1 MNKALVPG
9 SFDPITLGHLA
20 IIESAARLF
29 DSVTV
34 CVMVNEEKQYM
45 LSLDERAEMIRE
57 AVAQLPNVQVDTWNG
72 MLFEY
77 AEAHGITVIV
87 KGIRNEKDT
96 AFEILQ
102 ADFNRDKYPAAQTVL
117 IPASEGMDQ
126 VSSTLVREL
135 ALKGEDLSSYV
146 PQNVADKLKNK
157 I

>member
-1 MNKALVPG
+1 MRKALVPG

-34 CVMVNEEKQYM
+34 CVMVNEEKKY
-45 LSLDERAEMIRE
+45 LFSLTERAEMIRQ
-57 AVAQLPNVQVDTWNG
+57 AVAGLPNVQVDIWSG

-77 AEAHGITVIV
+77 AESHGISAIV

-117 IPASEGMDQ
+117 IPAPEGMGE

-135 ALKGEDLSSYV
+135 AAKGEDISAYV
-146 PQNVADKLKNK
+146 PQNVADRIKNN